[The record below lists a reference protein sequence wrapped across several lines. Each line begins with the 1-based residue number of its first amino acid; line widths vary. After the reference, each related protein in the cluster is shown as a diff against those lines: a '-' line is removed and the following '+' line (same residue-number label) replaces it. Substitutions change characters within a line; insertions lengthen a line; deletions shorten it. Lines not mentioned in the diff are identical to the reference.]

1 MSFPSSISSA
11 KYSIVKISAIPS
23 YCYSEIPRILSDYA
37 FIFETFYSKDTN
49 VNGFT
54 NIDIVPIN
62 TLTLYNTH
70 VEAASKFEY
79 KGGNLIINE
88 FAEITEENSSYG
100 KQYVAVLKNQVSKDK
115 KYVSDKNILLCEDNG
130 DGEKRLDNI
139 PLVQL
144 GPEFESKIEYYNEKE
159 RLNNI
164 RDIKVHLLG
173 LQQHFKN
180 EEEKTVIEQF
190 SKLVEKQMSL
200 QKDKEN
206 KSFDNYLN
214 ILKSRR

>member
-62 TLTLYNTH
+62 TLNLYNTH

-173 LQQHFKN
+173 LQHHFKN